1 MDIPDSKF
9 IFRPEIAKYFEK
21 IFQPDEDQSNY
32 HIIYGNK
39 GNGKTTLAKKMANEV
54 GQGVIYVDTPYNIE
68 NFEKSFGNKAGVN
81 KIDKLKRALNAF
93 TKAAKIYKEQ
103 YDNPPVIIYDNI
115 DNIDPKILEILQDD
129 AEYNANNGTYIA
141 VFICGGEKFTQ
152 ILQSSR
158 KSHIFE
164 VEDLNKD
171 ESVNFLIQKLKI
183 SPEDADKIYGLVG
196 GNIREL
202 KFVAERL
209 KNGELLEDIKENIL
223 LEVEKK
229 FDIAKLDLTQEGR
242 SIIGTLLKSKEV
254 GYLEF
259 KKVFGKVEGFNGMNI
274 FTYHHKARSVT
285 FQSRPI
291 ELYIKK
297 SLSAFSLL
305 LYKRFHDNSLLW
317 SDRIFEPITGFLL
330 WVVLHSSFRICYL
343 IFVAFNLMP
352 NAFILRSIINFSGWA
367 FVQFAIA
374 TYIAG
379 IFKAIPKLTF
389 HRQTACK
396 QAKFIPAYQSVLFIY
411 WIFIIT
417 VGSLIFVLS
426 CLRVFNLC
434 LFKYGRLLVA
444 LTQESVKLTNGRNE
458 PYNAYLKKL
467 KTINFALMVIVSWS
481 SISFLSWAICS
492 IKVKANFD
500 LPTILSF
507 ITNNCYVIMIMA
519 AIIGIIRGQLYPKD
533 INDADMSLSTISN
546 VRWSQSSIVQT
557 NSTIET

>member
-1 MDIPDSKF
+1 MSPNSHFNFTPSSPLLPLYYIMI
-9 IFRPEIAKYFEK
+9 IFCA
-21 IFQPDEDQSNY
+21 
-32 HIIYGNK
+32 
-39 GNGKTTLAKKMANEV
+39 
-54 GQGVIYVDTPYNIE
+54 IE
-68 NFEKSFGNKAGVN
+68 
-81 KIDKLKRALNAF
+81 
-93 TKAAKIYKEQ
+93 
-103 YDNPPVIIYDNI
+103 
-115 DNIDPKILEILQDD
+115 
-129 AEYNANNGTYIA
+129 
-141 VFICGGEKFTQ
+141 
-152 ILQSSR
+152 
-158 KSHIFE
+158 
-164 VEDLNKD
+164 
-171 ESVNFLIQKLKI
+171 
-183 SPEDADKIYGLVG
+183 
-196 GNIREL
+196 
-202 KFVAERL
+202 
-209 KNGELLEDIKENIL
+209 
-223 LEVEKK
+223 
-229 FDIAKLDLTQEGR
+229 
-242 SIIGTLLKSKEV
+242 
-254 GYLEF
+254 
-259 KKVFGKVEGFNGMNI
+259 
-274 FTYHHKARSVT
+274 
-285 FQSRPI
+285 
-291 ELYIKK
+291 

-426 CLRVFNLC
+426 CLRGYFQSINERNS
-434 LFKYGRLLVA
+434 FYGRLLVA

>member
-1 MDIPDSKF
+1 MEIGTRPEMDIPDSKF
-9 IFRPEIAKYFEK
+9 ISRPEIAKYFEK
-21 IFQPDEDQSNY
+21 IFQPGEDQSNY

-68 NFEKSFGNKAGVN
+68 NFEKSFGSIHDFTFKEDSSFLFQLIQKFFDKAGVN

-297 SLSAFSLL
+297 LEM
-305 LYKRFHDNSLLW
+305 KPHD
-317 SDRIFEPITGFLL
+317 F
-330 WVVLHSSFRICYL
+330 YL
-343 IFVAFNLMP
+343 
-352 NAFILRSIINFSGWA
+352 
-367 FVQFAIA
+367 
-374 TYIAG
+374 
-379 IFKAIPKLTF
+379 
-389 HRQTACK
+389 
-396 QAKFIPAYQSVLFIY
+396 
-411 WIFIIT
+411 
-417 VGSLIFVLS
+417 
-426 CLRVFNLC
+426 
-434 LFKYGRLLVA
+434 
-444 LTQESVKLTNGRNE
+444 
-458 PYNAYLKKL
+458 
-467 KTINFALMVIVSWS
+467 
-481 SISFLSWAICS
+481 
-492 IKVKANFD
+492 
-500 LPTILSF
+500 
-507 ITNNCYVIMIMA
+507 
-519 AIIGIIRGQLYPKD
+519 
-533 INDADMSLSTISN
+533 
-546 VRWSQSSIVQT
+546 
-557 NSTIET
+557 

>member
-1 MDIPDSKF
+1 MWRKMVLDPILLIINFTVIGAFITTTFTYLTRSICLYLVIDKFLYSYINRTNKRKINERIEIGTRPEMDIPDSKF

-68 NFEKSFGNKAGVN
+68 NFEKSFGSIHDFTFKEDSSFLFQLIQKFFDKAGVN

-209 KNGELLEDIKENIL
+209 KNGELLEGKIE
-223 LEVEKK
+223 
-229 FDIAKLDLTQEGR
+229 FDNT
-242 SIIGTLLKSKEV
+242 V
-254 GYLEF
+254 Y
-259 KKVFGKVEGFNGMNI
+259 I
-274 FTYHHKARSVT
+274 F
-285 FQSRPI
+285 
-291 ELYIKK
+291 
-297 SLSAFSLL
+297 
-305 LYKRFHDNSLLW
+305 
-317 SDRIFEPITGFLL
+317 
-330 WVVLHSSFRICYL
+330 
-343 IFVAFNLMP
+343 
-352 NAFILRSIINFSGWA
+352 
-367 FVQFAIA
+367 
-374 TYIAG
+374 
-379 IFKAIPKLTF
+379 
-389 HRQTACK
+389 
-396 QAKFIPAYQSVLFIY
+396 
-411 WIFIIT
+411 
-417 VGSLIFVLS
+417 
-426 CLRVFNLC
+426 
-434 LFKYGRLLVA
+434 
-444 LTQESVKLTNGRNE
+444 
-458 PYNAYLKKL
+458 
-467 KTINFALMVIVSWS
+467 
-481 SISFLSWAICS
+481 
-492 IKVKANFD
+492 
-500 LPTILSF
+500 
-507 ITNNCYVIMIMA
+507 
-519 AIIGIIRGQLYPKD
+519 
-533 INDADMSLSTISN
+533 
-546 VRWSQSSIVQT
+546 
-557 NSTIET
+557 

>member
-1 MDIPDSKF
+1 MEIGTRPEMDIPDSKF
-9 IFRPEIAKYFEK
+9 ISRPEIAKYFEK

-68 NFEKSFGNKAGVN
+68 NFEKSFGSIHDFTFKEDSSFLFQLIQKFFDKAGVN

-379 IFKAIPKLTF
+379 I
-389 HRQTACK
+389 
-396 QAKFIPAYQSVLFIY
+396 
-411 WIFIIT
+411 
-417 VGSLIFVLS
+417 
-426 CLRVFNLC
+426 
-434 LFKYGRLLVA
+434 LLVA